1 MVGNVLDV
9 KRGGL
14 KGKGYCNMK
23 EFIDK
28 LISRLEIK
36 KEVYTDV
43 LQSMPN
49 NQVVKGKVTC
59 LDEVIE
65 SVNQLAEEYNNG
77 WIPCSD
83 KMPLTTGYFLVT
95 IKGFSRPMYAWWLST
110 EKKWQYLNST
120 KEIDDVIAWQPLP
133 APYQPENQKQ

>member
-1 MVGNVLDV
+1 
-9 KRGGL
+9 
-14 KGKGYCNMK
+14 MK
-23 EFIDK
+23 EFINK

-36 KEVYTDV
+36 KEVYTDI

-77 WIPCSD
+77 WIPCSERLPD
-83 KMPLTTGYFLVT
+83 IDESVL
-95 IKGFSRPMYAWWLST
+95 ICFSNDMESVIAFRTRMIESNYEDVWINSST
-110 EKKWQYLNST
+110 AHRITSNIL
-120 KEIDDVIAWQPLP
+120 AWQPLP
-133 APYQPENQKQ
+133 APYKQKGE